1 MSNKKLRRFLLRDQI
16 KPGAHI
22 AVFDLQT
29 SANCPLHW
37 HNYIELELVTG
48 GTGYEQLNGQNIPL
62 SRGSLSLLRL
72 TDFHEVTPDGTLS
85 ILKMIIDDSLL
96 AEDLLSEITA
106 RQATFSQLS
115 EQETATLERLLRLCL
130 EEEGVA
136 TPDQR
141 YLKHLLICVLLRV
154 LRLLPENE
162 KSTPSGERPI
172 QTALLYLHMHF
183 RENPGLKDVA
193 KIAHYNASHFST
205 TFHKELGMTYSEY
218 LNMLKITY
226 AKELLLST
234 DLKITEVCYE
244 CGFTSHSN
252 FLRLF
257 REQTGLSPMQ
267 FRKKSHLVRYPN
279 PIKKGS

>member
-1 MSNKKLRRFLLRDQI
+1 MGNQRLRRYLLRDQI

-22 AVFDLQT
+22 AVFDLSTNQ
-29 SANCPLHW
+29 ACPLHW

-48 GTGYEQLNGQNIPL
+48 GTGEEQLNGQRIPL

-72 TDFHEVTPDGTLS
+72 TDFHEVAPESHLS

-106 RQATFSQLS
+106 RQTTFCQLN
-115 EQETATLERLLRLCL
+115 EQETTTLERLLHLCL
-130 EEEGVA
+130 EEETA
-136 TPDQR
+136 ELPDQR
-141 YLKHLLICVLLRV
+141 YLKHLLICILLRV
-154 LRLLPENE
+154 LHLLPENE
-162 KSTPSGERPI
+162 KSAPSGERPI

-183 RENPGLKDVA
+183 RENPSLKDVA

-257 REQTGLSPMQ
+257 REKTGHSPMQ
-267 FRKKSHLVRYPN
+267 FRKQTNLVS
-279 PIKKGS
+279 KKGS